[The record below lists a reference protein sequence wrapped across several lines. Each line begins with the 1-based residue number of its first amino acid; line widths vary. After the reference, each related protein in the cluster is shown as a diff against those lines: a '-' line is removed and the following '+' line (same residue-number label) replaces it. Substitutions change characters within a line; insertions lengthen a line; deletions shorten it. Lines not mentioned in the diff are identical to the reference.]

1 MRRILRALALLAG
14 LATAGNPAMAK
25 NRALLIGVSDYP
37 KETVGD
43 LQLAGPRNDVAL
55 MVESLR
61 GAGFRDAD
69 MTLLGDG
76 LEKAGLPAAPAATR
90 EAVLK
95 ALGRLAD
102 DAANGDQVLVFLSGH
117 GSQQPDE
124 TPEAKTNP
132 SPDGL
137 ERLFLP
143 FDIGPWNDSVG
154 RVENAI
160 TAEEIGAA
168 IRRIRDKGAL
178 VWLVVDACHSGGLTR
193 GAEPD
198 SIAKKLDMDRLGIP
212 RARID
217 AARAKAAVRN
227 RSGAGPGTSG
237 ASGFESAGAPA
248 NGSFVGFYAAHADQV
263 ALQRNLPRGFS
274 ADKKPQGV
282 LTYYLVQAMRSG
294 RASSFR
300 DLALHV
306 MSGYEQWGAQAPVP
320 QFRGDLGQRW
330 PGAQEGGERR
340 FAVNWRGKEAV
351 LGGGLLDDVTAG
363 TRLDVF
369 DPTDLAIPLGEA
381 MVTDSRAH
389 EAGLALTPAAGRP
402 IAPDQVLVARVSQR
416 ATSLILTVARPP
428 EAELAAAPFF
438 SAALG
443 EESDLPVTLVPAHAA
458 ADIRLRIADG
468 RLYFVQEDAALET
481 TGRAA
486 TASRPLG
493 ADQASTRRALM
504 EGLRTIV
511 RARNLL
517 RVSELM
523 AQQGAGAQKDLA
535 IKAFLVRPQLL
546 PQTPGALSA
555 DDRPCENLARDR
567 MPPNAEPLDR
577 EGDSLAT
584 PDLAHCD
591 MLYFE
596 LRNTGPS
603 VLDVTPLYID
613 GGGGIAYMGPPE
625 GMRIEPGAQ
634 ARVLSM
640 RIVTWNTRRK
650 APEPIGLERLVF
662 LTVPQPAREA
672 LPADFRYLAQPTLQ
686 QTTRSAA
693 PSPLRNLLESATFGS
708 GKTRSA
714 NAGAELGG
722 AFASLYRWRVLAP

>member
-1 MRRILRALALLAG
+1 MRRGLLAIVL
-14 LATAGNPAMAK
+14 LASLVTAGSPALAK

-61 GAGFRDAD
+61 GTGFRDAD

-76 LEKAGLPAAPAATR
+76 LEKAGLPQAPAATR
-90 EAVLK
+90 EAILK
-95 ALGRLAD
+95 ALARLAD
-102 DAANGDQVLVFLSGH
+102 DAASGDQVLVFLSGH

-124 TPEAKTNP
+124 TPEAKVNP

-168 IRRIRDKGAL
+168 IRLIRNKGAL

-193 GAEPD
+193 GTEPE

-212 RARID
+212 RARIE
-217 AARAKAAVRN
+217 AARAKAATRN
-227 RSGAGPGTSG
+227 RSAAGPGTAR
-237 ASGFESAGAPA
+237 ASGFESAAAPA
-248 NGSFVGFYAAHADQV
+248 SGGFVGFYAAHADQV

-330 PGAQEGGERR
+330 PGASEGGDRR

-351 LGGGLLDDVTAG
+351 LGGGLLDDVTTG
-363 TRLDVF
+363 TRLDIF
-369 DPTDLAIPLGEA
+369 EPTDLAAPLGEA
-381 MVTDSRAH
+381 TVTESRAH
-389 EAGLALTPAAGRP
+389 EASLALAPASGRT

-416 ATSLILTVARPP
+416 AASLTLSVARPP
-428 EAELAAAPFF
+428 EGELSTTPLL
-438 SAALG
+438 SIALG
-443 EESDLPVTLVPAHAA
+443 EESDLPVTMVSANAA
-458 ADIRLRIADG
+458 ADIRLRIFDG
-468 RLYFVQEDAALET
+468 RLYFVQEDAAFEI

-486 TASRPLG
+486 TASRTLG
-493 ADQASTRRALM
+493 SDQASARRALT

-523 AQQGAGAQKDLA
+523 TQQGARAKKDLA
-535 IKAFLVRPQLL
+535 IKAFLVRPQIL
-546 PQTPGALSA
+546 PQAPGALSA
-555 DDRPCENLARDR
+555 DDRACENLARDR
-567 MPPNAEPLDR
+567 IPSNAEPLER
-577 EGDSLAT
+577 EGESLAT
-584 PDLAHCD
+584 PDLTHCD

-596 LRNTGPS
+596 LRNTGTS
-603 VLDVTPLYID
+603 VLDITPLYVD
-613 GGGGIAYMGPPE
+613 GGGGIAYMGPSE

-634 ARVLSM
+634 PRVLSM

-650 APEPIGLERLVF
+650 TPEPIGLERLIF
-662 LTVPQPAREA
+662 ISVPQPAREA

-686 QTTRSAA
+686 QTTRGAA
-693 PSPLRNLLESATFGS
+693 PSPLRNLLESATFGA
-708 GKTRSA
+708 GKARSA
-714 NAGAELGG
+714 SAGAELGG
-722 AFASLYRWRVLAP
+722 AFASLYRWRVVAP